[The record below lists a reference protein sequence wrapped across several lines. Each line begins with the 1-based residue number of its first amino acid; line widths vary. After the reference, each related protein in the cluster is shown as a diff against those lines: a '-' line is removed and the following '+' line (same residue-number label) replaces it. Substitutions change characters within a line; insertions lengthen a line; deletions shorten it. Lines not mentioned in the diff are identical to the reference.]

1 MKALVV
7 VRQMMLSVV
16 LACFCMLSIDRALAT
31 PWSNTPAYK
40 VSNAQQAAR
49 KVKGKY
55 GGKVLKVQ
63 RTKVN
68 GNSGYKVK
76 VLRDNGHVIS
86 VKVDARTG
94 KVSGN

>member
-1 MKALVV
+1 MRALFVI
-7 VRQMMLSVV
+7 RQAVLSV
-16 LACFCMLSIDRALAT
+16 MLIAISGLTLDIAIAE

-76 VLRDNGHVIS
+76 VLKDNGHVIS